1 MTASAAPINRQ
12 LKEPRIMTD
21 TAPNP
26 TTATATPASDAAP
39 PPASLEDKIDIYK
52 TFIDTAERTI
62 ERRMR
67 ANQFYFYV
75 VAALVIAYA
84 WLAESQWRNAAP
96 SISARITSD
105 VSNAASTP
113 AATAAIEA
121 SNYAPPLW
129 ALPLF
134 LLVVSLSWLMLLRGF
149 RALSAAKYATIN
161 EIEKDLPLQPFL
173 REREHYKKLGRSRAT
188 TWEMAVPVLCAAIAI
203 LGLTAPFL

>member
-1 MTASAAPINRQ
+1 
-12 LKEPRIMTD
+12 MTD

-26 TTATATPASDAAP
+26 TTAAATPAPDSQPAP
-39 PPASLEDKIDIYK
+39 QHATLEDKIDIYK
-52 TFIDTAERTI
+52 AFIDTAERTI

-96 SISARITSD
+96 AISARITSD
-105 VSNAASTP
+105 VSDAASNP
-113 AATAAIEA
+113 AATATIAAAA
-121 SNYAPPLW
+121 SYAPPLW

-149 RALSAAKYATIN
+149 RALSAAKYTTIN

-173 REREHYKKLGRSRAT
+173 RERAHYKKMGRARAT
-188 TWEMAVPVLCAAIAI
+188 TWEMAVPVLCALIAI
-203 LGLTAPFL
+203 FGLAAPFL

>member
-1 MTASAAPINRQ
+1 
-12 LKEPRIMTD
+12 MTD

-26 TTATATPASDAAP
+26 TTATTPVTAPQPAP
-39 PPASLEDKIDIYK
+39 PVSLEDKIDIYRA
-52 TFIDTAERTI
+52 FIDTAERTI

-75 VAALVIAYA
+75 ASALVIAYA
-84 WLAESQWRNAAP
+84 WLAESQWRG
-96 SISARITSD
+96 
-105 VSNAASTP
+105 AASTLSAQVTTNASDAASGP
-113 AATAAIEA
+113 AATAAIQA
-121 SNYAPPLW
+121 SSYAPPLW

-149 RALSAAKYATIN
+149 RALSAAKYTTIN

-188 TWEMAVPVLCAAIAI
+188 TWEMAVPVLCALIAI
-203 LGLTAPFL
+203 LGLAAPFL